1 MGNKMKQV
9 TYKKLLLSTLAMAIS
24 SGVSAA
30 ETSET
35 KTAEKKGLDF
45 ERIIV
50 SGTAGK
56 GTTVMSSSVS
66 ASIITSNDIEI
77 ASPRSSAEAFRNIPG
92 VRAEASGGEGNANLA
107 VRGLPVAAGGA
118 KFMQIQEDGLPILQ
132 FGDIAFGN
140 TDIFLRIDS
149 TMDSIESIRG
159 GSASTLA
166 TNAPGGII
174 NIISKNGESEEGSV
188 ATTIGLDFD
197 STRTDFEFG
206 GEINDST
213 YFHIGGFYRQ
223 GEGVRDT
230 GYTGNKGGQIKA
242 NITKEFKD
250 GYVRLYFKHLDDTT
264 TAYLPMPVYA
274 DGSSIEGFDAST
286 GTPHTPYHTSMI
298 TTDGAG
304 NGRLADM
311 RNGMSPKVD
320 ALGFEAAFDL
330 GNGWF
335 AENRMRISRTEGSF
349 TGPFPESIQA
359 SQSLAES
366 IAGAGA
372 TLTYANGPQA
382 GNAYTADNLM
392 RIHSFDVEMT
402 DLDFLVNDLKVTKTI
417 NDTSFTFGL
426 YSSSQNIQQSWLW
439 NSYLYEVKG
448 QDAALV
454 DVTAADGTEY
464 SDNGVLAYGVPA
476 WGNCCTR
483 NYDLAYTI
491 QAPYAG
497 FSTSFDNI
505 NVDGS
510 VRFDSGTAT
519 GSFSGAAQSTVDM
532 NGDGSIHQIE
542 TSVSN
547 VNNADANNVNYDWS
561 YVSYSLGAN
570 LQINDDLAAFARISK
585 GATTNADRLAFGKI
599 DAAGIAKD
607 EDIYD
612 EVEQVELGVKF
623 RQDELSIFATAFF
636 AQTQEQNFEATSQQ
650 FFDRE
655 YESKGIEIESTYYIG
670 NFDIRANLTLTDS
683 EITKDVINPDV
694 VGNTPRRQADVVYSI
709 TGRYN
714 FDEASAG
721 INVIGTSESFAADN
735 FDQTDPDALMLDG
748 YAQVN
753 AFAQYNLSESF
764 SVSLNVNNLFE
775 TVGITEAEEAT
786 ATSAKSIIRARSI
799 QGRST
804 TLTLRYEF

>member
-1 MGNKMKQV
+1 MKSI
-9 TYKKLLLSTLAMAIS
+9 TYKKLLLSTLAMAIC
-24 SGVSAA
+24 SGLSAA
-30 ETSET
+30 EKNTTEEV
-35 KTAEKKGLDF
+35 KNKGLDF

-50 SGTAGK
+50 TGAVGK
-56 GTTVMSSSVS
+56 GITVMKSSVS
-66 ASIITSNDIEI
+66 VSSISADQIEI
-77 ASPRSSAEAFRNIPG
+77 AAPRSSAEAFRNIPG
-92 VRAEASGGEGNANLA
+92 IRAEASGGNGNANIA

-118 KFMQIQEDGLPILQ
+118 KFIQIQEDGLPILQ

-149 TMDSIESIRG
+149 TMASIDAIRG

-174 NIISKNGESEEGSV
+174 NIISKTGEGESGSV
-188 ATTIGLDFD
+188 ATTIGLDYD

-213 YFHIGGFYRQ
+213 YFHVGGFYRQ

-242 NITKEFKD
+242 NITKEFND

-264 TAYLPMPVYA
+264 TAYLPMPVHA
-274 DGSSIEGFDAST
+274 DGSSVEGFDAST

-320 ALGFEAAFDL
+320 ALGFEAVFDL
-330 GNGWF
+330 GNDWSV
-335 AENRMRISRTEGSF
+335 ENRMRISRTSGSF
-349 TGPFPESIQA
+349 TGPFPESIQG
-359 SQSLAES
+359 SQGLADS

-372 TLTYANGPQA
+372 TLTYANGPKA
-382 GNAYTADNLM
+382 GNAYTATNLM

-402 DLDFLVNDLKVTKTI
+402 DLDFMVNDFKVTKTVD
-417 NDTSFTFGL
+417 DTSFTFGL
-426 YSSSQNIQQSWLW
+426 YNSSQNIEQSWLW
-439 NSYLYEVKG
+439 NSYLYEIKG

-454 DVTAADGTEY
+454 DVTAADGTEF
-464 SDNGVLAYGVPA
+464 SDNGVIAYGVPA

-491 QAPYAG
+491 QAPYAA

-505 NVDGS
+505 NIDGS
-510 VRFDSGTAT
+510 VRFDSGTAIGT
-519 GSFSGAAQSTVDM
+519 FSGAAQSTVDM
-532 NGDGSIHQIE
+532 NGDGIIHQIE

-547 VNNADANNVNYDWS
+547 VNNAAANNVNYDYS

-570 LQINDDLAAFARISK
+570 IKINDDLAAFARISK
-585 GATTNADRLAFGKI
+585 GATANADRLAFGKV
-599 DAAGIAKD
+599 DSAGVAKD

-612 EVEQVELGVKF
+612 EVDQLELGVKF

-636 AQTQEQNFEATSQQ
+636 AQTQEQNFEATSQR

-655 YESKGIEIESTYYIG
+655 YESKGIELESTYYMG
-670 NFDIRANLTLTDS
+670 NFDVRANLTWTDS
-683 EITKDVINPDV
+683 EITKDVINPNH

-721 INVIGTSESFAADN
+721 LNVIGTTDSFAQDN
-735 FDQTDPDALMLDG
+735 FDQSDPTALILDG
-748 YAQVN
+748 YVQVN
-753 AFAQYNLSESF
+753 AFAQYNLSGAF
-764 SVSLNVNNLFE
+764 SVSLNINNLFE
-775 TVGITEAEEAT
+775 AVGLTEAEEAKA
-786 ATSAKSIIRARSI
+786 ATPNTIVRARSI

-804 TLTLRYEF
+804 TLTLKYEF

>member
-1 MGNKMKQV
+1 MKKV
-9 TYKKLLLSTLAMAIS
+9 TYKKLILSTLAMAVCS
-24 SGVSAA
+24 SLSAA
-30 ETSET
+30 ETNNTEEVKT
-35 KTAEKKGLDF
+35 KGIDF
-45 ERIIV
+45 EKIV
-50 SGTAGK
+50 VTGSVGR
-56 GTTVMSSSVS
+56 GTTVMESSVS
-66 ASIITSNDIEI
+66 VSSISADQIEI
-77 ASPRSSAEAFRNIPG
+77 ATPRSSAEAFRNIPG
-92 VRAEASGGEGNANLA
+92 VRAEASGGDGNANLA

-149 TMDSIESIRG
+149 TMDSIDAIRG

-174 NIISKNGESEEGSV
+174 NIVSKTGEGDEGSV
-188 ATTIGLDFD
+188 ATTIGLDYD
-197 STRTDFEFG
+197 STRTDFQFG

-242 NITKEFKD
+242 NITKEFSD

-264 TAYLPMPVYA
+264 TAYLPMPVHA
-274 DGSSIEGFDAST
+274 DGSSVTGFDAST
-286 GTPHTPYHTSMI
+286 GTPHTPYHTTML
-298 TTDGAG
+298 TTDGNG
-304 NGRLADM
+304 NKRRSDM

-320 ALGFEAAFDL
+320 AIGLEAVFDL
-330 GNGWF
+330 GNDWSV
-335 AENRMRISRTEGSF
+335 ENRMRISRTTGSF
-349 TGPFPESIQA
+349 TAPMPESIQD
-359 SQSLAES
+359 SQTLANS
-366 IAGAGA
+366 IAGSGA
-372 TLTYANGPQA
+372 TLTYANGSQA
-382 GNAYTADNLM
+382 GTPYTATNLM
-392 RIHSFDVEMT
+392 RVHSFDVEMT
-402 DLDFLVNDLKVTKTI
+402 DLDFMVNDFKVIKTM

-426 YSSSQNIQQSWLW
+426 YNSSQNIQQSWLW

-454 DVTAADGTEY
+454 DVTAADGTTF
-464 SDNGVLAYGVPA
+464 SNNGVIAYGVPA

-483 NYDLAYTI
+483 NYDLAYSIT
-491 QAPYAG
+491 APYAS

-505 NVDGS
+505 NIDGS
-510 VRFDSGTAT
+510 IRFDSGTAT
-519 GSFSGAAQSTVDM
+519 GSFSGSTQSAIDL
-532 NGDGSIHQIE
+532 NSDGTIHQIE
-542 TSVSN
+542 TSVST
-547 VNNADANNVNYDWS
+547 VNNSAANNVNYDWN
-561 YVSYSLGAN
+561 YVSYSFGAN
-570 LQINDDLAAFARISK
+570 IKINDDLAAFGRISR
-585 GATTNADRLAFGKI
+585 GATANADRLAFGKI

-612 EVEQVELGVKF
+612 EVDQIELGVKF
-623 RQDELSIFATAFF
+623 RQDELSVFATAFF
-636 AQTQEQNFEATSQQ
+636 AQTQEQNFEATSQR

-670 NFDIRANLTLTDS
+670 DFDVRANLTWTDS
-683 EITKDVINPDV
+683 EITKDALNPSV
-694 VGNTPRRQADVVYSI
+694 VGNTPRRQADIVYSI

-714 FDEASAG
+714 FDQGSVG
-721 INVIGTSESFAADN
+721 LNVIGTTDSFAQDN
-735 FDQTDPDALMLDG
+735 FDQTDPDALMLDA

-753 AFAQYNLSESF
+753 AFAQYNLSDSF

-786 ATSAKSIIRARSI
+786 AATNKTIIRARSI

-804 TLTLRYEF
+804 SLTLKYDF

>member
-1 MGNKMKQV
+1 MKPI
-9 TYKKLLLSTLAMAIS
+9 TYKKLLLSTLAMAICS
-24 SGVSAA
+24 SLSAA
-30 ETSET
+30 E
-35 KTAEKKGLDF
+35 KNTAEEVQKKGLDF

-50 SGTAGK
+50 TGAVGK
-56 GTTVMSSSVS
+56 GTTVMESSVS
-66 ASIITSNDIEI
+66 VSSISADQIEI

-92 VRAEASGGEGNANLA
+92 IRAEASGGDGNANIA

-149 TMDSIESIRG
+149 TMASIDAIRG

-174 NIISKNGESEEGSV
+174 NIISKTGEDESGSV
-188 ATTIGLDFD
+188 ATTIGLDYD
-197 STRTDFEFG
+197 STRTDFEYG

-213 YFHIGGFYRQ
+213 YFHVGGFYRQ

-242 NITKEFKD
+242 NITKEFND

-264 TAYLPMPVYA
+264 TAYLPMPVNA
-274 DGSSIEGFDAST
+274 DGSSVEGFDAST

-320 ALGFEAAFDL
+320 ALGFEAVFDL
-330 GNGWF
+330 GNDWSV
-335 AENRMRISRTEGSF
+335 ENRMRISRTSGSF
-349 TGPFPESIQA
+349 TGPFPESIQG
-359 SQSLAES
+359 SQGLADS

-372 TLTYANGPQA
+372 ILTYANGPKA
-382 GNAYTADNLM
+382 GNAYTATNLM

-402 DLDFLVNDLKVTKTI
+402 DLDFMVNDFKVTKTVD
-417 NDTSFTFGL
+417 DTSFTFGL
-426 YSSSQNIQQSWLW
+426 YNSSQNIEQSWLW
-439 NSYLYEVKG
+439 NSYLYEIKG

-454 DVTAADGTEY
+454 DVTAADGTEF
-464 SDNGVLAYGVPA
+464 SDNGVIAYGVPA

-491 QAPYAG
+491 QAPYAA

-505 NVDGS
+505 NIDGS

-519 GSFSGAAQSTVDM
+519 GTFSGAAQSTVDM
-532 NGDGSIHQIE
+532 NGDGIIHQIE

-547 VNNADANNVNYDWS
+547 VNNAAANNVNYDYS

-570 LQINDDLAAFARISK
+570 IKINDDLAAFARISK
-585 GATTNADRLAFGKI
+585 GATANADRLAFGKI
-599 DAAGIAKD
+599 DSAGVAKD

-612 EVEQVELGVKF
+612 EVDQLELGVKF
-623 RQDELSIFATAFF
+623 RQDELSVFATAFF
-636 AQTQEQNFEATSQQ
+636 AQTQEQNFEATSQR

-655 YESKGIEIESTYYIG
+655 YESKGIELESTYYMG
-670 NFDIRANLTLTDS
+670 NFDVRANLTWTDS
-683 EITKDVINPDV
+683 EITKDVINPNH

-709 TGRYN
+709 TSRYN
-714 FDEASAG
+714 FDEGSAG
-721 INVIGTSESFAADN
+721 LNVIGTTDSFAQDN
-735 FDQTDPDALMLDG
+735 FDQSDPTALMLDG
-748 YAQVN
+748 YVQVN
-753 AFAQYNLSESF
+753 AFAQYNLSEAF

-775 TVGITEAEEAT
+775 AVGITEAEEAT
-786 ATSAKSIIRARSI
+786 AATPNTIVRARSI

-804 TLTLRYEF
+804 TLTLKYEF

>member
-1 MGNKMKQV
+1 MKPI
-9 TYKKLLLSTLAMAIS
+9 TYKKLLLSTLAMAICS
-24 SGVSAA
+24 SLSAA
-30 ETSET
+30 E
-35 KTAEKKGLDF
+35 KNTAEEVQNKGLDF

-50 SGTAGK
+50 TGAVGK
-56 GTTVMSSSVS
+56 GTTVMESSVS
-66 ASIITSNDIEI
+66 VSSISADQIEI

-92 VRAEASGGEGNANLA
+92 VRAEASGGDGNANIA

-149 TMDSIESIRG
+149 TMASIDAIRG

-174 NIISKNGESEEGSV
+174 NITSKTGEDESGSV
-188 ATTIGLDFD
+188 ATTIGLDYD
-197 STRTDFEFG
+197 STRTDFEYG

-213 YFHIGGFYRQ
+213 YFHVGGFYRQ

-242 NITKEFKD
+242 NITKEFND

-264 TAYLPMPVYA
+264 TAYLPMPVNA
-274 DGSSIEGFDAST
+274 DGSSVEGFDAST

-320 ALGFEAAFDL
+320 ALGFEAVFDL
-330 GNGWF
+330 GNDWSV
-335 AENRMRISRTEGSF
+335 ENRMRISRTSGSF
-349 TGPFPESIQA
+349 TGPFPESIQE
-359 SQSLAES
+359 SQGLADS

-372 TLTYANGPQA
+372 TLTYANGPKA
-382 GNAYTADNLM
+382 GNVYTATNLM

-402 DLDFLVNDLKVTKTI
+402 DLDFMVNDFKVTKTVD
-417 NDTSFTFGL
+417 DTSFTFGL
-426 YSSSQNIQQSWLW
+426 YNSSQNIEQSWLW
-439 NSYLYEVKG
+439 NSYLYEIKG

-454 DVTAADGTEY
+454 DVTAADGTEF
-464 SDNGVLAYGVPA
+464 SDNGVIAYGVPA

-491 QAPYAG
+491 QAPYAA

-505 NVDGS
+505 NIDGS

-519 GSFSGAAQSTVDM
+519 GTFSGAAQSTVDM
-532 NGDGSIHQIE
+532 NGDGIIHQIE

-547 VNNADANNVNYDWS
+547 VNNAAANNVNYDYS

-570 LQINDDLAAFARISK
+570 IKINDDLAAFARISK
-585 GATTNADRLAFGKI
+585 GATANADRLAFGKI
-599 DAAGIAKD
+599 DSAGVAKD

-612 EVEQVELGVKF
+612 EVDQLELGVKF

-636 AQTQEQNFEATSQQ
+636 AQTQEQNFEATSQR

-655 YESKGIEIESTYYIG
+655 YESKGIELESTYYMG
-670 NFDIRANLTLTDS
+670 NFDVRANLTWTDS
-683 EITKDVINPDV
+683 EITKDVINPNH

-709 TGRYN
+709 TSRYN
-714 FDEASAG
+714 FDEGSAG
-721 INVIGTSESFAADN
+721 LNVIGTTDSFAQDN
-735 FDQTDPDALMLDG
+735 FDQSDPTALMLDG
-748 YAQVN
+748 YVQVN
-753 AFAQYNLSESF
+753 AFAQYNLSEAF

-775 TVGITEAEEAT
+775 AVGITEAEEAT
-786 ATSAKSIIRARSI
+786 AATPNTIVRARSI

-804 TLTLRYEF
+804 TLTLKYEF

>member
-1 MGNKMKQV
+1 MKKIVV
-9 TYKKLLLSTLAMAIS
+9 TGSVA
-24 SGVSAA
+24 
-30 ETSET
+30 
-35 KTAEKKGLDF
+35 
-45 ERIIV
+45 
-50 SGTAGK
+50 K
-56 GTTVMSSSVS
+56 GTTVMASSVS
-66 ASIITSNDIEI
+66 VSSMSEDQIEI
-77 ASPRSSAEAFRNIPG
+77 ASPRSSADAFRNIPG
-92 VRAEASGGEGNANLA
+92 VRAEASGGDGNANLA

-149 TMDSIESIRG
+149 TMASIDAIRG

-174 NIISKNGESEEGSV
+174 NIVSKTGEGESGSV
-188 ATTIGLDFD
+188 ATTIGLDYD

-206 GEINDST
+206 GELNDST
-213 YFHIGGFYRQ
+213 YFHVGGFYRQ

-242 NITKEFKD
+242 NITKEFDD

-264 TAYLPMPVYA
+264 TAYLPMPIHA
-274 DGSSIEGFDAST
+274 DGSSVAGFDAST

-304 NGRLADM
+304 NGRLSDM

-320 ALGFEAAFDL
+320 ALGFEAVFDL
-330 GNGWF
+330 GNDWSV
-335 AENRMRISRTEGSF
+335 ENRMRISRTKGSF
-349 TGPFPESIQA
+349 TGPFPESIQN
-359 SQSLAES
+359 SQTLADSL
-366 IAGAGA
+366 AGAGA

-382 GNAYTADNLM
+382 GDAYTATNLM

-402 DLDFLVNDLKVTKTI
+402 NLDFMVNDFKVTKTMD
-417 NDTSFTFGL
+417 DTNFIFGL
-426 YSSSQNIQQSWLW
+426 YNSSQNIQQSWLW

-448 QDAALV
+448 NDAALV
-454 DVTAADGTEY
+454 DVTAADGTAF
-464 SDNGVLAYGVPA
+464 SDNGVIAYGVPA

-491 QAPYAG
+491 QAPYVA

-505 NVDGS
+505 NIDGS
-510 VRFDSGTAT
+510 VRYDSGTAT
-519 GSFSGAAQSTVDM
+519 GSYAGAAQSTVDM
-532 NGDGSIHQIE
+532 NGDGVIHQIE
-542 TSVSN
+542 QSVSN
-547 VNNADANNVNYDWS
+547 VNNAASDNVNYDWD
-561 YVSYSLGAN
+561 YISYSLGAN
-570 LQINDDLAAFARISK
+570 LQINDDLATFARLSH
-585 GATTNADRLAFGKI
+585 GATANADRLAFGKI
-599 DAAGIAKD
+599 DAAGVAKD

-612 EVEQVELGVKF
+612 EVDQLELGVKF

-636 AQTQEQNFEATSQQ
+636 AETQEQNFEATSQT

-655 YESKGIEIESTYYIG
+655 YESKGIEVESTYYIG
-670 NFDIRANLTLTDS
+670 DFDVRGNLTWTDS
-683 EITKDVINPDV
+683 EIAKDALNPSV
-694 VGNTPRRQADVVYSI
+694 VGNTPRRQADLVYSI

-714 FDEASAG
+714 FNEGSVGAN
-721 INVIGTSESFAADN
+721 IIGTTDSYAQDGI
-735 FDQTDPDALMLDG
+735 DQDDPDALILDG
-748 YAQVN
+748 YVQVN
-753 AFAQYNLSESF
+753 VFAQYQLSDSF

-775 TVGITEAEEAT
+775 EVGITEAEDAF
-786 ATSAKSIIRARSI
+786 ATSAKSIIRGRSI

-804 TLTLRYEF
+804 TLSLKYDF

>member
-1 MGNKMKQV
+1 
-9 TYKKLLLSTLAMAIS
+9 MA
-24 SGVSAA
+24 
-30 ETSET
+30 
-35 KTAEKKGLDF
+35 
-45 ERIIV
+45 
-50 SGTAGK
+50 
-56 GTTVMSSSVS
+56 SSVS
-66 ASIITSNDIEI
+66 VSSMSEEQIEI
-77 ASPRSSAEAFRNIPG
+77 ATPRSSAEAFRNIPG
-92 VRAEASGGEGNANLA
+92 VRAEASGGDGNANLA

-149 TMDSIESIRG
+149 TMASIDAIRG

-174 NIISKNGESEEGSV
+174 NIVSKTGESESGSV
-188 ATTIGLDFD
+188 ATTIGLDYD

-206 GEINDST
+206 GELNDST

-242 NITKEFKD
+242 NITKEFSD

-264 TAYLPMPVYA
+264 TAYLPMPIHA
-274 DGSSIEGFDAST
+274 DGSSVKGFDAST
-286 GTPHTPYHTSMI
+286 GTPHTPYHTSML

-304 NGRLADM
+304 NGRLSDM

-320 ALGFEAAFDL
+320 ALGFEAVFDL
-330 GNGWF
+330 GNDWSV
-335 AENRMRISRTEGSF
+335 ENRMRISRTEGSF
-349 TGPFPESIQA
+349 TSPFPESIQG
-359 SQSLAES
+359 SQTLADSL
-366 IAGAGA
+366 AGAGA

-402 DLDFLVNDLKVTKTI
+402 DLDFMVNDFKITKTI
-417 NDTSFTFGL
+417 NDTSFIFGL

-448 QDAALV
+448 KDAALV
-454 DVTAADGTEY
+454 DVTAADGTAF
-464 SDNGVLAYGVPA
+464 SDNGVIAYGVPA

-483 NYDLAYTI
+483 NYDLEYTI
-491 QAPYAG
+491 QAPYAA

-505 NVDGS
+505 NIDGS
-510 VRFDSGTAT
+510 VRYDSGTAT
-519 GSFSGAAQSTVDM
+519 GSYAGAAQSTVDM
-532 NGDGSIHQIE
+532 NGDGVIHQIE
-542 TSVSN
+542 QSVSN
-547 VNNADANNVNYDWS
+547 VNNAAANNVNYDWD
-561 YVSYSLGAN
+561 YISYSLGAN
-570 LQINDDLAAFARISK
+570 LQINDDLATFARLSH

-599 DAAGIAKD
+599 DSAGVARD

-612 EVEQVELGVKF
+612 EVDQLELGVKF

-636 AQTQEQNFEATSQQ
+636 AETQEQNFEATSQK

-655 YESKGIEIESTYYIG
+655 YESKGIELESTYYIG
-670 NFDIRANLTLTDS
+670 NFDVRANLTWTDS
-683 EITKDVINPDV
+683 EIVKDAINPTV
-694 VGNTPRRQADVVYSI
+694 VGNTPRRQADLVYSI

-714 FDEASAG
+714 FNEGSIGAN
-721 INVIGTSESFAADN
+721 IIGTTDSYAQDGI
-735 FDQTDPDALMLDG
+735 DQNDPDALKLDG
-748 YAQVN
+748 YVQVN
-753 AFAQYNLSESF
+753 AFAQYLLSDSF
-764 SVSLNVNNLFE
+764 SVSLNINNLFD
-775 TVGITEAEEAT
+775 TVGITEAEEAF
-786 ATSAKSIIRARSI
+786 ATSSKSIIRGRSI

-804 TLTLRYEF
+804 SLSLKYEF

>member
-1 MGNKMKQV
+1 MKPI
-9 TYKKLLLSTLAMAIS
+9 TYKKLLLSTLAMAIC
-24 SGVSAA
+24 SGLSAA
-30 ETSET
+30 EKNTTEEV
-35 KTAEKKGLDF
+35 KNKGLDF

-50 SGTAGK
+50 TGAVGK
-56 GTTVMSSSVS
+56 GITVMESSVS
-66 ASIITSNDIEI
+66 VSSISADQIEI
-77 ASPRSSAEAFRNIPG
+77 AAPRSSAEAFRNIPG
-92 VRAEASGGEGNANLA
+92 IRAEASGGDGNANIA

-118 KFMQIQEDGLPILQ
+118 KFIQIQEDGLPILQ

-149 TMDSIESIRG
+149 TMASIDAIRG

-174 NIISKNGESEEGSV
+174 NIISKTGEGESGSV
-188 ATTIGLDFD
+188 ATTIGLDYD

-213 YFHIGGFYRQ
+213 YFHVGGFYRQ

-242 NITKEFKD
+242 NITKEFND
-250 GYVRLYFKHLDDTT
+250 GYIRLYFKHLDDTT
-264 TAYLPMPVYA
+264 TAYLPMPVNA
-274 DGSSIEGFDAST
+274 DGSSVEGFDVST

-311 RNGMSPKVD
+311 RNGMSPEVN
-320 ALGFEAAFDL
+320 ALGFEAVFDL
-330 GNGWF
+330 GNDWSV
-335 AENRMRISRTEGSF
+335 ENRVRISRTSGSF
-349 TGPFPESIQA
+349 TGPFPESIQE
-359 SQSLAES
+359 SQGLADS

-372 TLTYANGPQA
+372 TLTYANGPEA
-382 GNAYTADNLM
+382 GNAYTATNLM

-402 DLDFLVNDLKVTKTI
+402 DLDFMVNDFKVTKTLD
-417 NDTSFTFGL
+417 DTSFTFGL
-426 YSSSQNIQQSWLW
+426 YNSSQNIEQSWLW

-454 DVTAADGTEY
+454 DVTAADGTEF
-464 SDNGVLAYGVPA
+464 SENGVIAYGVPA

-491 QAPYAG
+491 QAPYAA

-505 NVDGS
+505 NIDGS

-519 GSFSGAAQSTVDM
+519 GTFSGAAQSTVDI
-532 NGDGSIHQIE
+532 NGDGIIHQIE

-547 VNNADANNVNYDWS
+547 VNNAAANNVNYDYS
-561 YVSYSLGAN
+561 YVSYSLGGN
-570 LQINDDLAAFARISK
+570 IKINDDLAAFARISK
-585 GATTNADRLAFGKI
+585 GATANADRLAFGKI
-599 DAAGIAKD
+599 DSAGVAKD

-612 EVEQVELGVKF
+612 EVDQLELGVKF

-636 AQTQEQNFEATSQQ
+636 AQTQEQNFEATSQR

-655 YESKGIEIESTYYIG
+655 YESKGIELESTYYIG
-670 NFDIRANLTLTDS
+670 NFDVRANLTWTDS
-683 EITKDVINPDV
+683 EITKDVINPNH

-709 TGRYN
+709 TARYN

-721 INVIGTSESFAADN
+721 LNVIGTTDSFAQDN
-735 FDQTDPDALMLDG
+735 FDQSDPTALILDG
-748 YAQVN
+748 YVQVN
-753 AFAQYNLSESF
+753 AFAQYNLSDAF
-764 SVSLNVNNLFE
+764 SVSLNVNNVFE
-775 TVGITEAEEAT
+775 AVGLTEAEEAT
-786 ATSAKSIIRARSI
+786 AATPNTIVRARSI

-804 TLTLRYEF
+804 TLTLKYEF